1 MITLRITIRTYETQ
15 QKVTLSNIT
24 KHETQQK
31 DIQHNGTQ
39 YHNKKARDS
48 AKYNIKLKEDSL

>member
-1 MITLRITIRTYETQ
+1 MITLRITIRTHETQ
-15 QKVTLSNIT
+15 QKVTLSNNT

-31 DIQHNGTQ
+31 DIQHNDTQ

-48 AKYNIKLKEDSL
+48 AE